1 LRSES
6 RSPIKM
12 QMNNIIVFDSYFN
25 FTNKSNLIDMIYY
38 DVIHFFDHLV
48 VAYFYGPPC
57 RYDAIQ

>member
-1 LRSES
+1 
-6 RSPIKM
+6 M